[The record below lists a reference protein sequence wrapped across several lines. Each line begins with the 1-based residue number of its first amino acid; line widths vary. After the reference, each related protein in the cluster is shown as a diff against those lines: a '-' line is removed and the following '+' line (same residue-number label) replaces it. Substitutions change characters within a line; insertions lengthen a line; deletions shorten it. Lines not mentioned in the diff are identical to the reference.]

1 MKVEVH
7 EMGDRKRLNRTNTAS
22 MLLPAAFA
30 LSFALTLLV
39 YMLRGIAPFGDN
51 TLAFSDAGGQYLS
64 FWVYFRDA
72 FLGKQDFLYALEKTL
87 GGNIAG
93 LYAYYGASPFE
104 LLFLLFSKEQAPLAM
119 HLVVLLKLSCC
130 GLTMAVWFRH
140 SGGLD
145 GRSLLLTAAYSLCGY
160 NVCYFWSAMWLD
172 GVILLPLV
180 ALGLR
185 RLFEGKSPWLYLF
198 SLAAAILFNYY
209 IGYMLCLFSVLYGLF
224 LLWNNWQSLKSTL
237 WRRLGTF
244 SLASLA
250 AGALPAFLLVPAVLS
265 LQGGKS
271 EPFQGLFTWYTYN
284 NSLKV
289 LEALIP
295 ERAAQFD
302 SLVKYVLLA
311 ALLAALLLVLGAF
324 LVFRS
329 RHVPEWGK
337 MAALAG
343 LVLLALLYWHGF
355 EEGTPFIHKL
365 LVGAANTDEMMD
377 GNPNLYSGILPL
389 VLALLYF
396 LNGQI
401 PRRERMGAV
410 LLALALLFSLR
421 FYIPNLI
428 WHGFTVNNCFNYRY
442 SFIFS
447 FFLLTLAKRALDV
460 PEGFRPW
467 HAGVVLAAVGLLIGI
482 ALNAHPVLAPGA
494 YYGMVLA
501 AAALFCAWLLGLN
514 GKRSAMRTLVAFAAV
529 GLHLVSLAWP
539 LYANMGDYENTYG
552 TSYSGYREEVR
563 QVEDR
568 LALLGATDGGL
579 WRSRLS
585 GAINGGML
593 YGYKDVSHFS
603 STENSRAVNFP
614 GSLGISHA
622 EDIWASSVDGT
633 TRAADSLFGVRYL
646 TGASFLGEYE
656 ALAGSDI
663 YANPWALPLAFPAS
677 EAVLGPAPEGEI
689 PFENLNSVY
698 RSLCPELDLDIFRPA
713 QAQRLGESGLEA
725 QGEDAYVPAP
735 GQETGEIR
743 YKLLV
748 ESSDP
753 VCLYIQKRNNYAVE
767 VWADGQYVDSLFN
780 VHSWRSVYLGSFEPG
795 REVTVTLRTK
805 ENFFHYPLVD
815 RPLFVY
821 ESGQAL
827 AAYREAIG
835 AAGDCRMESETD
847 SRIRVHA
854 SLPEGRCL
862 LLTVPCE
869 EAWQV
874 TVDGSPARAE
884 QAFGTLMAVPLE
896 SGEHL
901 VELRYTPP
909 GLRAG
914 ACISAVAAVLTAG
927 AALLSRKKRREK
939 PEL

>member
-1 MKVEVH
+1 MP
-7 EMGDRKRLNRTNTAS
+7 DRKRQNRIHADPA
-22 MLLPAAFA
+22 LLMAAFG

-39 YMLRGIAPFGDN
+39 YALRGIAPFGDN
-51 TLAFSDAGGQYLS
+51 TLAFSDAGSQYLS

-104 LLFLLFSKEQAPLAM
+104 LLFLLFPKEQAPLAM

-130 GLTMAVWFRH
+130 GLTMAIYFRH
-140 SGGLD
+140 SGGLNA
-145 GRSLLLTAAYSLCGY
+145 RSLLLTAAYSLCGY

-172 GVILLPLV
+172 GVILLPLI

-185 RLFEGKSPWLYLF
+185 RLFEGKSSWLYLF

-209 IGYMLCLFSVLYGLF
+209 IGYMLCLFSVLYALF
-224 LLWNNWQSLKSTL
+224 LLWNNWPGLKGML
-237 WRRLGTF
+237 WRRMGTF
-244 SLASLA
+244 ALSSLA
-250 AGALPAFLLVPAVLS
+250 AGGLPAFLLVPAVLS

-271 EPFQGLFTWYTYN
+271 QSFRGLFTWYTYSK
-284 NSLKV
+284 SLKV
-289 LEALIP
+289 LEALVP

-311 ALLAALLLVLGAF
+311 ALLLVLLLALGAF
-324 LVFRS
+324 LLFRS
-329 RHVPEWGK
+329 RRVPEWGK

-343 LVLLALLYWHGF
+343 LVLLALLYWRSF
-355 EEGTPFIHKL
+355 EEGTPFLHKL

-377 GNPNLYSGILPL
+377 GNPNLYTGILPL

-401 PRRERMGAV
+401 PRRERVGAV
-410 LLALALLFSLR
+410 LLVLALLFSLR
-421 FYIPNLI
+421 FYIPDLI

-442 SFIFS
+442 SFVFS
-447 FFLLTLAKRALDV
+447 FFLLTLAKRALDA

-467 HAGVVLAAVGLLIGI
+467 HGAVVLAAVGLLTGI
-482 ALNAHPVLAPGA
+482 ALRAHPVLASGA
-494 YYGMVLA
+494 YYVLTLA
-501 AAALFCAWLLGLN
+501 AAALFCVYVLGLS
-514 GKRSAMRTLVAFAAV
+514 GKNRALRTGVAVAAV
-529 GLHLVSLAWP
+529 GLHLASLVWP
-539 LYANMGDYENTYG
+539 LYANMGDFEDYFS
-552 TSYSGYREEVR
+552 TSYSAYREETR
-563 QVEDR
+563 QAAER
-568 LALLGATDGGL
+568 LALLETADGGI

-585 GAINGGML
+585 GSINGGML
-593 YGYKDVSHFS
+593 YGYKDVSHYS
-603 STENSRAVNFP
+603 STENSQAVNFL
-614 GSLGISHA
+614 GSLGVSYA

-646 TGASFLGEYE
+646 TGASYLGEYE
-656 ALAGSDI
+656 ALEGSDV
-663 YANPWALPLAFPAS
+663 YVDPWALPLAFPAS

-698 RSLCPELDLDIFRPA
+698 RSLCPELDTDIFRPV
-713 QAQRLGESGLEA
+713 QAQRLGENGLEA
-725 QGEDAYVPAP
+725 LGEDAFAPAP
-735 GQETGEIR
+735 GQEMGQVR
-743 YKLLV
+743 YKLSV

-753 VCLYIQKRNNYAVE
+753 ICLYIRQKNNYAEE
-767 VWADGQYVDSLFN
+767 VWVDGQCVDSLYSI
-780 VHSWRSVYLGSFEPG
+780 HTWRPVYLGSFEPG
-795 REVTVTLRTK
+795 QEVTVTLRSM

-827 AAYREAIG
+827 AAYREAVG
-835 AAGDCRMESETD
+835 TAGDCRMESGTD
-847 SRIRVHA
+847 SRLRIRA

-862 LLTVPCE
+862 LLTIPYE

-874 TVDGSPARAE
+874 TVDGNPAQAE
-884 QAFGTLMAVPLE
+884 RAFGVLMAIPLE
-896 SGEHL
+896 PGEHQ

-914 ACISAVAAVLTAG
+914 VCISAAAAALTAG
-927 AALLSRKKRREK
+927 AVLFRRKKRHSK